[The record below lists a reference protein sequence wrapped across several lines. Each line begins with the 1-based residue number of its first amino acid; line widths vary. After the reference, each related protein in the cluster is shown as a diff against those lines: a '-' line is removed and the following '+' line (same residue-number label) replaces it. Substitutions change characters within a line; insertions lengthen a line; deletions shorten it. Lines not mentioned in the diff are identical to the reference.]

1 MYLKKNIEQYLL
13 KCKSQKNLDN
23 KTIKAYKIDL
33 MQFETFSRNKSDYM
47 SKECIESFLSEL
59 QSKQYAVK
67 TLKRKVAS
75 LKAFFSYLNDEE
87 IVLLNPFNKIKI
99 KLREPIVL
107 PKTISMKNLS
117 ILFNYIEDNLEEVK
131 IHSYR
136 YKETVRDR
144 LILELLITTGIRV
157 SELCDL
163 RKNDIMF
170 SMNMIKI
177 YGKGSRERI
186 IPIYYHTLI
195 DAIQLYLDVFSE
207 ELIQSEY
214 FFLNKRKKRLSAQS
228 VRNMLKKYCVLLNIN
243 QNITPHMFRHTFATM
258 LLDQDVDCRYIQRI
272 LGHSSILTTQI
283 YTHVT
288 SNKLNQIMQ
297 HKNPRSKIG
306 SNKG

>member
-117 ILFNYIEDNLEEVK
+117 ILFNYIEDNLKEVK

-228 VRNMLKKYCVLLNIN
+228 VRNMLKKYCILLNLN

-297 HKNPRSKIG
+297 YKNPRSKIG

>member
-33 MQFETFSRNKSDYM
+33 MQFETFSRNKYDYM

-67 TLKRKVAS
+67 TLKRKVA
-75 LKAFFSYLNDEE
+75 FFSYLNDEE

-99 KLREPIVL
+99 KLREPIIL

-288 SNKLNQIMQ
+288 SNKLNQIM
-297 HKNPRSKIG
+297 
-306 SNKG
+306 

>member
-1 MYLKKNIEQYLL
+1 MYLKKNIEEYLL
-13 KCKSQKNLDN
+13 KCKCQKNLDN

-33 MQFETFSRNKSDYM
+33 MQFETFSRNKYDYM

-117 ILFNYIEDNLEEVK
+117 ILFNYIEDNLEDVK

-136 YKETVRDR
+136 YKEIVRDR

-163 RKNDIMF
+163 RKDDIMF

-195 DAIQLYLDVFSE
+195 DSIQLYLDVFSE

-297 HKNPRSKIG
+297 YKNPRSKIR

>member
-144 LILELLITTGIRV
+144 LILELLSTTGIRV

>member
-1 MYLKKNIEQYLL
+1 MNFKKIIKEYLL
-13 KCKSQKNLDN
+13 KCKYQKNLDN

-33 MQFETFSRNKSDYM
+33 MQFETFSRKKSDYM
-47 SKECIESFLSEL
+47 SKKCIENYLSEL
-59 QSKQYAVK
+59 NCKQYAVK
-67 TLKRKVAS
+67 TVKRKVAS

-87 IVLLNPFNKIKI
+87 IVSFNPFNKIKI

-107 PKTISMKNLS
+107 PKTISKENLS
-117 ILFNYIEDNLEEVK
+117 ILFDYIEDNLEDVK
-131 IHSYR
+131 IQSYR
-136 YKETVRDR
+136 YKEMVRDR

-163 RKNDIMF
+163 RKDDLMF

-177 YGKGSRERI
+177 YGKGSKERI

-195 DAIQLYLDVFSE
+195 DSIQLYLDVFSE

-214 FFLNKRKKRLSAQS
+214 FFLNKRKRRLSAQS

-297 HKNPRSKIG
+297 YKNPRSKIR

>member
-1 MYLKKNIEQYLL
+1 MNLKKIIEEYLL
-13 KCKSQKNLDN
+13 KCKYQKNLDN

-33 MQFETFSRNKSDYM
+33 IQFETFSRNKSDCM
-47 SKECIESFLSEL
+47 SKECIENFLSDL
-59 QSKQYAVK
+59 NCKQYAVK
-67 TLKRKVAS
+67 TVKRKVAS

-87 IVLLNPFNKIKI
+87 IVLFNPFNKIKI
-99 KLREPIVL
+99 KLREPLVL
-107 PKTISMKNLS
+107 PKTISKKNLS
-117 ILFNYIEDNLEEVK
+117 MIFNYIEDNLESIK

-136 YKETVRDR
+136 YKEMVRDR

-157 SELCDL
+157 SELSNLKKD
-163 RKNDIMF
+163 DVMF
-170 SMNMIKI
+170 SMNIIKI

-186 IPIYYHTLI
+186 IPIYYRTLM
-195 DAIQLYLDVFSE
+195 DSIQLYLTAFSE
-207 ELIQSEY
+207 ELIESEY

-288 SNKLNQIMQ
+288 SNKLNQIMRY
-297 HKNPRSKIG
+297 KNPRSKIG

>member
-33 MQFETFSRNKSDYM
+33 MQFETFSRNKYDYM

-99 KLREPIVL
+99 KLREPIIL

-170 SMNMIKI
+170 SMNMIII

>member
-1 MYLKKNIEQYLL
+1 M
-13 KCKSQKNLDN
+13 
-23 KTIKAYKIDL
+23 
-33 MQFETFSRNKSDYM
+33 
-47 SKECIESFLSEL
+47 
-59 QSKQYAVK
+59 
-67 TLKRKVAS
+67 
-75 LKAFFSYLNDEE
+75 
-87 IVLLNPFNKIKI
+87 
-99 KLREPIVL
+99 
-107 PKTISMKNLS
+107 
-117 ILFNYIEDNLEEVK
+117 
-131 IHSYR
+131 
-136 YKETVRDR
+136 
-144 LILELLITTGIRV
+144 LITTGIRV

-297 HKNPRSKIG
+297 YKNPRSKIG

>member
-99 KLREPIVL
+99 KLREPIIL

>member
-1 MYLKKNIEQYLL
+1 MYLKKNIEEYLL

-214 FFLNKRKKRLSAQS
+214 FFLNKRKKRLSTQS

-297 HKNPRSKIG
+297 YKNPRSKIG

>member
-1 MYLKKNIEQYLL
+1 MYLKKNIEEYLL

-195 DAIQLYLDVFSE
+195 VAIQLYLDVFSE

-297 HKNPRSKIG
+297 YKNPRSKIG

>member
-1 MYLKKNIEQYLL
+1 MYLKKNIEEYLL

-67 TLKRKVAS
+67 TLKRKLAS

-195 DAIQLYLDVFSE
+195 VAIQLYLDVFSE

-243 QNITPHMFRHTFATM
+243 QNITPHMFRHTFAAM

-297 HKNPRSKIG
+297 YKNPRSKIG

>member
-33 MQFETFSRNKSDYM
+33 MQFETFSRNKYDYM

-59 QSKQYAVK
+59 QSKQYAVE

-87 IVLLNPFNKIKI
+87 IVLLNPFKKIKI

-117 ILFNYIEDNLEEVK
+117 ILFNYIEDNLKEVK

-228 VRNMLKKYCVLLNIN
+228 VRNMLKKYCILLNLN

>member
-1 MYLKKNIEQYLL
+1 MYLDEIIEEYLV
-13 KCKSQKNLDN
+13 KCKYQKNLDD

-67 TLKRKVAS
+67 TLKRKAAS
-75 LKAFFSYLNDEE
+75 LKVFFSYLNDEE

-117 ILFNYIEDNLEEVK
+117 SLFNYIEDNLEEVK
-131 IHSYR
+131 IHSYK
-136 YKETVRDR
+136 YKEIVRDR

-157 SELCDL
+157 SELCNLKKD
-163 RKNDIMF
+163 DVMF
-170 SMNMIKI
+170 SMNIIKI

-195 DAIQLYLDVFSE
+195 DSIQLYLDVFSE
-207 ELIQSEY
+207 ELIESEY

-297 HKNPRSKIG
+297 YKNPRSKIG